1 MPHRVRRYRDNI
13 RDMLHELKLMRD
25 KGEIHVPPDMSE
37 NEFEEIMKK
46 IDKHYAEDGVNVHH
60 PLTRGRITD
69 PSSIEHITKFFQHIY
84 ATSNSLAD
92 FRARTRNTQNRRA
105 QAAVNRMAAA
115 VVARD
120 ARRRIE
126 IPREAAAAAA
136 SRSATRSAGRNAARH
151 AALVAIILR
160 SRRERR
166 TPRVSRSSSNS
177 NSGSNSNSSTSS
189 RSTRSRSRRTRSG
202 TRV

>member
-1 MPHRVRRYRDNI
+1 
-13 RDMLHELKLMRD
+13 MRD
-25 KGEIHVPPDMSE
+25 KGEIHVPSDMSE

-46 IDKHYAEDGVNVHH
+46 IDKHYAGEGINIHH

-69 PSSIEHITKFFQHIY
+69 PSSLEHITKFFQHIY

-115 VVARD
+115 AAARD

-126 IPREAAAAAA
+126 LPREAAAAAA
-136 SRSATRSAGRNAARH
+136 SRTATRTIGRNAAR
-151 AALVAIILR
+151 AAASAAIVLR
-160 SRRERR
+160 TARQR
-166 TPRVSRSSSNS
+166 TAPSSSSNS
-177 NSGSNSNSSTSS
+177 SSSS
-189 RSTRSRSRRTRSG
+189 RSARSRSSRRSRRTISG